1 MIVLRNQSE
10 SIYTWKD
17 VPLTSLCSFKH
28 GMVRSDFEIPQSL
41 IVENSKQR
49 INFNSVTNVAEPRS
63 NFDIFKQALK
73 NNP

>member
-1 MIVLRNQSE
+1 
-10 SIYTWKD
+10 
-17 VPLTSLCSFKH
+17 
-28 GMVRSDFEIPQSL
+28 MVRSDFEIPQSL

-63 NFDIFKQALK
+63 NFGIFKQALK